1 MLHFAFVAL
10 NPLLIVA
17 LSVVF
22 IVVAIAGLRLH
33 AFFALV
39 LAALLVALLTAA
51 GAPGGNYA
59 KAVEAVMTEF
69 GAAAGKLGF
78 AIALAAVIG
87 MALME
92 SGAAD
97 KIVRR
102 LVALCGESRAA
113 PVLCGCAFVLSG
125 PVFVDTV
132 FMLMIPLARALSL
145 RTGRDYLL
153 YLLAIGS
160 GAVIA
165 NGVIPPAPGPLFVA
179 ETLKIDVGHAI
190 LVGAIFGLPPALAG
204 LALARW
210 LNACTPIAPRVAAGS
225 EAAAAV
231 ARSEDEL
238 PGFWAA
244 LAPVLVPLA
253 LIAAAAGVGLAGK
266 AVPAG
271 VAQAVLFFGN
281 KNIALLLGAALAL
294 AVLARQRQ
302 IPGREIGK
310 RLGAP
315 LETAGVIILVV
326 SAGGAY
332 GAMIKNAGV
341 GEAVR
346 ALAGGRELNHVLLA
360 WTITAIIRGAQGSAT
375 VATIAGAGIMVSI
388 AGAGG
393 HGVHPLYILLAIGF
407 GSKCLPW
414 MNDAGFW
421 VVSRMSGLTQ
431 GEMLRTWSPVLS
443 LISVLGLI
451 EVLVAS
457 TLWPQL
463 GF

>member
-1 MLHFAFVAL
+1 MTPLAFVTL
-10 NPLLIVA
+10 NPLVIVA
-17 LSVVF
+17 FSIVF
-22 IVVAIAGLRLH
+22 IVAAIAGLRLH

-39 LAALLVALLTAA
+39 LAAMLVALLTAA
-51 GAPGGNYA
+51 GAPGGGYA

-69 GAAAGKLGF
+69 GSTAGKLGF

-102 LVALCGESRAA
+102 LVAACGESRAA
-113 PVLCGCAFVLSG
+113 LVLCGCAFVLSG

-160 GAVIA
+160 GAVVA
-165 NGVIPPAPGPLFVA
+165 NGVVPPAPGPLFVA

-190 LVGAIFGLPPALAG
+190 LAGALFGLPPALAG
-204 LALARW
+204 LALSRWFNARSPI
-210 LNACTPIAPRVAAGS
+210 TPRLPAGT
-225 EAAAAV
+225 EATALV
-231 ARSEDEL
+231 ARPEAEL
-238 PGFWAA
+238 PGFWASIT
-244 LAPVLVPLA
+244 PVLLPLA
-253 LIAAAAGVGLAGK
+253 LIAAAAGTGLAGK

-271 VAQAVLFFGN
+271 VAQAIQFFGN

-294 AVLARQRQ
+294 AVLARQKK
-302 IPGREIGK
+302 IPWRDLGK
-310 RLGAP
+310 KLGGP

-346 ALAGGRELNHVLLA
+346 TLAGGRALNHVLLA
-360 WTITAIIRGAQGSAT
+360 WGITALIRGAQGSAT

-388 AGAGG
+388 AGTGG

-443 LISVLGLI
+443 LISVIGLI

-457 TLWPQL
+457 WLWPQL
-463 GF
+463 WF

>member
-1 MLHFAFVAL
+1 MTLFALVTL

-17 LSVVF
+17 LSVAF
-22 IVVAIAGLRLH
+22 IVAAIAGLRLH

-51 GAPGGNYA
+51 GAPGAGYA

-69 GAAAGKLGF
+69 GSTAGKLGF

-87 MALME
+87 LALME

-102 LVALCGESRAA
+102 LIAVCGESRAA
-113 PVLCGCAFVLSG
+113 WVLGGCAFVLAG

-132 FMLMIPLARALSL
+132 FLLMIPLARALSQ

-160 GAVIA
+160 GAVVA
-165 NGVIPPAPGPLFVA
+165 NGVVPPAPGPLFVA

-190 LVGAIFGLPPALAG
+190 LVGVLFGVPPALGGLAIARWFNAHSPVALRRPAG
-204 LALARW
+204 LDVPV
-210 LNACTPIAPRVAAGS
+210 NPAP
-225 EAAAAV
+225 E
-231 ARSEDEL
+231 ETL
-238 PGFWAA
+238 PGFWVSI
-244 LAPVLVPLA
+244 APVLLPLG
-253 LIAAAAGVGLAGK
+253 LIAAAAATSLAGP
-266 AVPAG
+266 AVPASA
-271 VAQAVLFFGN
+271 AQALQFFGN
-281 KNIALLLGAALAL
+281 KNIALLLGAGIAL
-294 AVLARQRQ
+294 AVLARQKK
-302 IPGREIGK
+302 IPRRELGRK
-310 RLGAP
+310 LGAP

-326 SAGGAY
+326 AAGGAY
-332 GAMIKNAGV
+332 GAMIKSAGV

-346 ALAGGRELNHVLLA
+346 AAAGGQALNHVLLA
-360 WTITAIIRGAQGSAT
+360 WIITAIIRAAQGSAT

-388 AGAGG
+388 AGPGG
-393 HGVHPLYILLAIGF
+393 YGVHPLYILLAIGF

-421 VVSRMSGLTQ
+421 VVSRMSGLTP
-431 GEMLRTWSPVLS
+431 GEMLQTWTPVLS

-457 TLWPQL
+457 LLWPQL
-463 GF
+463 WF